1 MVWSNEA
8 QKTISNIVNP
18 AILHFYQKKNLR
30 ELTKSEFVNLE
41 EIKFQVLCHLKPFE
55 EITEDKI
62 ALIME
67 KNKSITEKQKLLKK
81 QLTAEFIDKNNKS
94 PSLDEMRQINNLV
107 YSFAFFDE

>member
-30 ELTKSEFVNLE
+30 ELTKAELLNLE
-41 EIKFQVLCHLKPFE
+41 EIKFQVLCDLTPFE
-55 EITEDKI
+55 DINEETV
-62 ALIME
+62 ALILE
-67 KNKSITEKQKLLKK
+67 KNPPLTEGQKTLKK
-81 QLTAEFIDKNNKS
+81 QLNAEFIEKNNR
-94 PSLDEMRQINNLV
+94 PPTIDEMRQINNLV